1 MQLIVGL
8 TCVRGMLSS
17 DSGIA
22 PLEHDGMQIFVVV
35 LVVGRTK
42 QFVAEFGTPPKKEK
56 NK

>member
-8 TCVRGMLSS
+8 MCVRGMVSS

-35 LVVGRTK
+35 LGVGRTK
-42 QFVAEFGTPPKKEK
+42 QFVAEFGPPPNKEK
-56 NK
+56 KK